1 MDENRI
7 QITRSHGII
16 PIWYILCEQMNEISF
31 INVYLH
37 DKKKKKIIRKI
48 KILNIKKN
56 PQI

>member
-16 PIWYILCEQMNEISF
+16 PIWYILCDQMNEISF

-37 DKKKKKIIRKI
+37 DKKEK
-48 KILNIKKN
+48 NYNKKN
-56 PQI
+56 

>member
-16 PIWYILCEQMNEISF
+16 PIWYILCEQMNKISF

-37 DKKKKKIIRKI
+37 DKKKEK
-48 KILNIKKN
+48 NYNKKN
-56 PQI
+56 